1 MPIIRRLRLVAA
13 ATILFLTFY
22 ASMSILSFLS
32 NNHDSNN
39 NVIVLDPEAREAQDL
54 GISVARLRRNKQLQ
68 ERIGKAHDA
77 LRKLEESEPD
87 IWIRPDKDE
96 YAALKNEVRKV
107 IHNGILWGDD
117 NQNAMQILT
126 IYFLSSPQTPLFFV
140 A

>member
-1 MPIIRRLRLVAA
+1 MPTLRRLRLVAA

-22 ASMSILSFLS
+22 AAISIFSFLS
-32 NNHDSNN
+32 NNHDNN
-39 NVIVLDPEAREAQDL
+39 NIILVLDPEAREAQDL

-96 YAALKNEVRKV
+96 YAALKKEVRN
-107 IHNGILWGDD
+107 IINGILCVEMP
-117 NQNAMQILT
+117 NLAHCK
-126 IYFLSSPQTPLFFV
+126 IYNLYIIRWSG
-140 A
+140 